1 MKKLL
6 AIALIA
12 LTLASCGTGYYSC
25 AAYGTHPGGTGGSC
39 SDKKYKIMSQECK
52 QARNAVIIAA
62 VLLTTVLTILINT
75 T

>member
-1 MKKLL
+1 MEQVT
-6 AIALIA
+6 IAVRLIV
-12 LTLASCGTGYYSC
+12 LTQVEQEVVVQ
-25 AAYGTHPGGTGGSC
+25 
-39 SDKKYKIMSQECK
+39 DKKYKIMSQECK